1 MAREMETI
9 QHTIEVEFEESCSFG
24 EEDQM
29 QNPEYTDQ
37 VVEQQVLMH
46 HEVERKALET
56 AEHALDYPD
65 EYDDLEL
72 MEVYVD
78 GVQRDEDEWT
88 VVVKAVLSYTTEEA
102 VWDDD
107 SDEDRDEDSWS
118 EEDSEDS

>member
-29 QNPEYTDQ
+29 QNPEYTDEA
-37 VVEQQVLMH
+37 VANSVLLH
-46 HEVERKALET
+46 SEVERKAVET
-56 AEHALDYPD
+56 AEHALDYPE

-72 MEVYVD
+72 VEVYVD
-78 GVQRDEDEWT
+78 EVQRDEDEWT
-88 VVVKAVLSYTTEEA
+88 VVVKAVLSFTTQEP

-107 SDEDRDEDSWS
+107 SDEDR
-118 EEDSEDS
+118 